1 MLSPDKF
8 NNQRKKSMKKK
19 TTNQQLS
26 KKIFIAGKVYDLQ
39 VMDKDTVEAS
49 VQEYLDNA
57 IGKDRV
63 RFELCTIGNA
73 AAMSFHREFDYTP
86 YNADP
91 MKDIMDADAFMM
103 TAHGYNGF
111 WMPSPFP
118 MIPGCIY
125 PYHIRQ
131 TDFLDAYQRSA
142 GILGASRIKNASLDI
157 SPASAILRV
166 QIG

>member
-1 MLSPDKF
+1 MNKNIP
-8 NNQRKKSMKKK
+8 NNRQIID
-19 TTNQQLS
+19 
-26 KKIFIAGKVYDLQ
+26 KKIFVAGKVYDLL

-49 VQEYLDNA
+49 VQADLDSYA
-57 IGKDRV
+57 GKDKV
-63 RFELCTIGNA
+63 RFELYTIGNA
-73 AAMSFHREFDYTP
+73 VAMFFHRGFDYTP

-91 MKDIMDADAFMM
+91 TKDIMDADAFMM

-131 TDFLDAYQRSA
+131 TDFLDAYRRSA
-142 GILGASRIKNASLDI
+142 KILGASRIKNASLDI
-157 SPASAILRV
+157 SPVSAILRV
-166 QIG
+166 QV